1 MALQRDK
8 WIKTKLHFLRFFGLF
23 FLVCCSQSFAKKRGL
38 VLITLSNE
46 RFQVSFIFQNRF
58 HGIEIELCTVLRM
71 ERCDATGNMEMI
83 KMSSR
88 HKRKK
93 LQTLYYIT
101 PSESLRKF
109 EQVLNNVKKKRN
121 NSCEYF
127 KLEKLLYQFVRI
139 KQTTFIFSR
148 RIVKKQKKNNF
159 SDSLIRLQYLKH
171 HNRKF
176 DYGLNSNWNSN

>member
-1 MALQRDK
+1 MNVSKFPSYSKIDSMELKLNYVQCCGWRDVTQPVTWK
-8 WIKTKLHFLRFFGLF
+8 WSKCLLDIKE
-23 FLVCCSQSFAKKRGL
+23 KR
-38 VLITLSNE
+38 
-46 RFQVSFIFQNRF
+46 
-58 HGIEIELCTVLRM
+58 
-71 ERCDATGNMEMI
+71 
-83 KMSSR
+83 
-88 HKRKK
+88 

-109 EQVLNNVKKKRN
+109 EQVLHNVKKKRN